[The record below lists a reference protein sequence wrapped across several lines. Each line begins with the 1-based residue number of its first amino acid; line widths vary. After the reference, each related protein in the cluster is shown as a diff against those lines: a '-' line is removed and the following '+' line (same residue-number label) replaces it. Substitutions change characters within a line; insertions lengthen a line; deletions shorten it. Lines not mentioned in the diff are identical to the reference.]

1 MILVDPL
8 AHPIIAHRGAS
19 GRCPENTL
27 LAFHQ
32 ALEQRADAVEFDVRL
47 TGDGALV
54 VMHDATVD
62 RTTDGTGVVGE
73 MPLEAVLE
81 LDAGEGESV
90 PTLEQALEAT
100 EGVPVIVEIKDPAAG
115 QSVADTLLGAGARE
129 RVLVGSFESAPLG
142 PVRRAGIPTT
152 PSRREATR
160 FWLASRVGW
169 PRLGCGY
176 QALSVPE
183 YQGRLRVVDRRF
195 LCHATRGGRPV
206 HVWTVDEAETAR
218 RLRSLGVAGILTNFP
233 ERMRG
238 LGFDVGSEP

>member
-19 GRCPENTL
+19 GRFPENTL
-27 LAFHQ
+27 LALHQ
-32 ALEQRADAVEFDVRL
+32 ALDQRADAVEFDVRL
-47 TGDGALV
+47 TRDGALV

-62 RTTDGTGVVGE
+62 RTTDGTGAVAE

-115 QSVADTLLGAGARE
+115 QSVADALLGAGAE
-129 RVLVGSFESAPLG
+129 KRVLVGSFDSAPLG
-142 PVRRAGIPTT
+142 PVRKAGIRTT
-152 PSRREATR
+152 PSRREAAR

-169 PRLGCGY
+169 PGLGGGY

-195 LCHATRGGRPV
+195 LRHAARGGRPV
-206 HVWTVDEAETAR
+206 HVWTVDDVGTAR
-218 RLRSLGVAGILTNFP
+218 RLRSMGVAGILTNFP

-238 LGFDVGSEP
+238 LGSGLRSEP